1 MRSTIAF
8 LTTFMVLFAF
18 RPAAAQQ
25 GQEEAMGPGLA
36 CEEAVLTTGVQD
48 RQPVDEVQSVPADVG
63 RVYLWTRITGAE
75 METGIEHV
83 WYRGDEEMARVPLTV
98 ASTNWRTYSSKNIE
112 PSWTGSWR
120 VDVVAPDGTVLES
133 ISFTV
138 G

>member
-1 MRSTIAF
+1 MLLLA
-8 LTTFMVLFAF
+8 AH
-18 RPAAAQQ
+18 PAAAQQ
-25 GQEEAMGPGLA
+25 QEEGAMVSGLA

-75 METGIEHV
+75 METGVEHV

-98 ASTNWRTYSSKNIE
+98 GGSNWRTWSSKNIE
-112 PSWTGSWR
+112 PSWTGEWR
-120 VDVVAPDGTVLES
+120 VDVVGPEGQVLES
-133 ISFTV
+133 VSFTV

>member
-1 MRSTIAF
+1 MRSTIASV
-8 LTTFMVLFAF
+8 TTFLLFFVAH
-18 RPAAAQQ
+18 PAVAQQ

-63 RVYLWTRITGAE
+63 RVYLWTRVTGAE
-75 METGIEHV
+75 METGVEHV

-98 ASTNWRTYSSKNIE
+98 GGSNWRTWSSKNIE
-112 PSWTGSWR
+112 PSWTGDWR
-120 VDVVAPDGTVLES
+120 VDVVDPEGQVLES
-133 ISFTV
+133 VSFTV